1 MKAFT
6 FHGSTY
12 HVSLCTSPAGR
23 YEVVKTT
30 PRLITTVRHFSD
42 SIAFDYCDTDDGDDT
57 TEQQRAK
64 RIQAQRYILNL
75 FRM

>member
-1 MKAFT
+1 MKSFT
-6 FHGSTY
+6 SHGSTY

-42 SIAFDYCDTDDGDDT
+42 SIAFDYCDTDDD